1 MKQSTARSLIAVSLI
16 LSMISFVLSLIA
28 LYLPHW
34 KYIHF
39 RSTASPIIPTDNN
52 HMDPLIRGEI
62 GRYVDVLFPRGIDF
76 SLSHFYWKTFS
87 LLDKKHS
94 YGLSSHCIVGE
105 KCGQNLLPS
114 FLDTEYTACHRIN
127 HHEQCIFSSYSN
139 FSSNKC
145 ICQRPLYTNTIRM
158 FLILAIIFEILFFL
172 GNFLRLHRY
181 IAFLN
186 DLQLRIVAIVSALFS
201 FLSLLIIIIQ
211 HKTYESY
218 ETLVYFETM
227 RGYYSRR
234 QIYPFAHDLEMII
247 NRITSNLDIQSGS
260 SFICMIVVF
269 VLTIISFFT
278 SSTVEVKFES
288 SFNED
293 EKKDEEKASM
303 ERFIPY
309 EQIRFPRQTKV

>member
-1 MKQSTARSLIAVSLI
+1 MKQSTARTLIAVSLV

-39 RSTASPIIPTDNN
+39 RSTLSPIIPTDNN

-62 GRYVDVLFPRGIDF
+62 ERYADVLFPRDQ
-76 SLSHFYWKTFS
+76 
-87 LLDKKHS
+87 KHS

-114 FLDTEYTACHRIN
+114 FSDTEYTACHGIK
-127 HHEQCIFSSYSN
+127 HHEQCIFSSHSN

-145 ICQRPLYTNTIRM
+145 ICQRPLYTNTIRT
-158 FLILAIIFEILFFL
+158 FLILAIAFEILLFL

-181 IAFLN
+181 IPFLN

-234 QIYPFAHDLEMII
+234 QIYPFAHDLEVII

-278 SSTVEVKFES
+278 SSTVEVKVES
-288 SFNED
+288 SFDED
-293 EKKDEEKASM
+293 EKKDEQKASM